1 MGSVAPMAL
10 HTDWADGL
18 ERSDGFSDEAVSSE
32 RQVPQWWTEAIQR
45 ISLLL
50 DLSDNW
56 DSYGAKAP
64 NISIAYCA
72 VDILQEIALPGIPQ
86 PTIVPTPRGNIQFEW
101 HEQGID
107 LELEVLSQAKI
118 SVSFEDSE
126 TGLEW
131 DKELNYNLTPLSDSL
146 RLLISR
152 KMLMNQAIGNALN
165 A

>member
-1 MGSVAPMAL
+1 MGAGLATAL
-10 HTDWADGL
+10 HDDRADDF
-18 ERSDGFSDEAVSSE
+18 ERSGCFPDEVVSCE

-45 ISLLL
+45 IGMLM

-64 NISIAYCA
+64 NVSIAHCA

-86 PTIVPTPRGNIQFEW
+86 PAIVPTPRGNIQFEW

-126 TGLEW
+126 TGAEW
-131 DKELNYNLTPLSDSL
+131 DVELDYNLTPLSDSL
-146 RLLISR
+146 KLLINR
-152 KMLMNQAIGNALN
+152 RMLINQAIGNTLN